1 MKKISIDLL
10 APPFKGHLH
19 PILSMGKQLLAHGFD
34 VTVLSSETAKVD
46 IEAAGL
52 RPLLLTSID
61 DKILIECVNP
71 AYAVRSS
78 PTKLIA
84 QFKQVISF
92 FRLLKT
98 ELETIYAERSCD
110 LMIADFTLPVAGIV
124 ADQNDIVWW
133 TSMPS
138 PCVIESSTGTP
149 SYLGGWKESDSLP
162 LKARD
167 WLGRKLVRLFK
178 RSAFYLCKKTIRSL
192 GLDNIYREDGTEVI
206 YSKHCILCLG
216 YQDFEF
222 SKNWPKAAKFVGP
235 MLYTP
240 EITDEPAHEAPMFQ
254 ENKRYVLVT
263 LGTHLDWCKKGIY
276 QEVEKLS
283 IQFPD
288 VVFHFTDGN
297 ANNDS
302 YAKSHNQCFRFS
314 YINYECYLPKYD
326 FVIHHGGAGILY
338 YCLQFEKPC
347 IVIPQDYDQFDHAA
361 RLEALNLSIWV
372 KNVKEISIALQTL
385 LMGSCVAQSIK
396 SFNER
401 YANKNH
407 NLALLGLVE
416 SEIKRRDIENSG
428 EQLYPVNTFF

>member
-19 PILSMGKQLLAHGFD
+19 PILSMGRQLLAHGYE
-34 VTVLSSETAKVD
+34 VTVVSSAAAQAD

-61 DKILIECVNP
+61 DKTLIECVNP

-78 PTKLIA
+78 PVKLIA
-84 QFKQVISF
+84 QFKQVITF
-92 FRLLKT
+92 FRLLKS
-98 ELETIYAERSCD
+98 ELETIYVNRSCD

-138 PCVIESSTGTP
+138 PCVIECSAGTP
-149 SYLGGWKESDSLP
+149 SYLGGWKEDEGLL

-167 WLGRKLVRLFK
+167 CLGRKLVRLFK
-178 RSAFYLCKKTIRSL
+178 RSAFYLCKKPIRSL
-192 GLDNIYREDGTEVI
+192 GLDNIYRDDGTEVI

-216 YQDFEF
+216 YQEFEF
-222 SKNWPKAAKFVGP
+222 SRNWPTAAKFIGP
-235 MLYTP
+235 MLYSP
-240 EITDEPAHEAPMFQ
+240 ESPHERPVFQ
-254 ENKRYVLVT
+254 ADKRYVLVT
-263 LGTHLDWCKKGIY
+263 LGTHLDWCKKDIY

-283 IQFPD
+283 TQCPE

-297 ANNDS
+297 ANSHN
-302 YAKSHNQCFRFS
+302 YAKSNNQCFRFS

-338 YCLQFEKPC
+338 YCLQYAKPS

-361 RLEALNLSIWV
+361 RLDALNLAIWV

-385 LMGSCVAQSIK
+385 LTDRCVEQQVI
-396 SFNER
+396 SFNDR
-401 YANKNH
+401 YSNKHH
-407 NLALLGLVE
+407 NLSLLGLVE
-416 SEIKRRDIENSG
+416 SEIKRRDVESSG
-428 EQLYPVNTFF
+428 

>member
-1 MKKISIDLL
+1 MKKINIDLL

-19 PILSMGKQLLAHGFD
+19 PILSMGRQLLAHGYE
-34 VTVLSSETAKVD
+34 VTVISSSAAKAD

-61 DKILIECVNP
+61 DKSLIECVNP

-92 FRLLKT
+92 FRLLKSD
-98 ELETIYAERSCD
+98 LETIYTDRSCD

-124 ADQNDIVWW
+124 ADQNGIVWW

-138 PCVIESSTGTP
+138 PCVIECSAGTP
-149 SYLGGWKESDSLP
+149 SYLGGWKEDEGML

-178 RSAFYLCKKTIRSL
+178 RSAFYLCKKPIRSL
-192 GLDNIYREDGTEVI
+192 GLNNIYRNDGTEVI
-206 YSKHCILCLG
+206 YSNHCILCLG
-216 YQDFEF
+216 YQEFEF
-222 SKNWPKAAKFVGP
+222 SKNWPAAAKFIGP
-235 MLYTP
+235 MLYSP
-240 EITDEPAHEAPMFQ
+240 KLPNKLSDELPQAPPVFQ
-254 ENKRYVLVT
+254 ANKRYVLVT
-263 LGTHLDWCKKGIY
+263 LGTHLDWCKQDIY
-276 QEVEKLS
+276 REVEKLS
-283 IQFPD
+283 TQCPD

-297 ANNDS
+297 ADS
-302 YAKSHNQCFRFS
+302 HNYVKSNNQCFRFS

-338 YCLQFEKPC
+338 YCLQYAKPS

-361 RLEALNLSIWV
+361 RLEALNFAIWL

-385 LMGSCVAQSIK
+385 LMDRRIEQNIIT
-396 SFNER
+396 FNDR
-401 YANKNH
+401 YSNNPH
-407 NLALLGLVE
+407 NLTLLGLVE
-416 SEIKRRDIENSG
+416 SKIKRCDVEISG
-428 EQLYPVNTFF
+428 